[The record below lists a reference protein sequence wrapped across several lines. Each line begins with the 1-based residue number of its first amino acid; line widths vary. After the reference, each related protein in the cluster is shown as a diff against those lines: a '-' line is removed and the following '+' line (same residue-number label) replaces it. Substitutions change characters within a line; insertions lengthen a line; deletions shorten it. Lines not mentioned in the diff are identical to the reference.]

1 MRGVTGRAKALVVP
15 LVVVALWVFPDN
27 RPEVQVAGAS
37 ELASATTSSV
47 LEEPASS
54 VFEPLADAAPTT
66 IVSTPSTVQSADG
79 LVEPIEAPP
88 AASTPPS
95 PTTSTTTVLEVPA
108 RPQPTSTTREPLSLS
123 EQALERVSFD
133 WRSAFPDW
141 QVEFL
146 SARDG
151 IRALTFPGE
160 RRIEVFVRATDTAAT
175 LHRVFAH
182 ELGHVIDVELNSD
195 QDRARWFDVR
205 DIDQNTPWWPS
216 AESPDF
222 DTGAGDFAEAFAV
235 WETEVS
241 TRSTV
246 GGQPDADDLALLREL
261 TSG

>member
-1 MRGVTGRAKALVVP
+1 MRGVNARAKALVVP
-15 LVVVALWVFPDN
+15 LEN
-27 RPEVQVAGAS
+27 HPEVQVAGAT
-37 ELASATTSSV
+37 ELAPVVTTSV
-47 LEEPASS
+47 FEEPATS

-66 IVSTPSTVQSADG
+66 IASAPSTTQPAGVV
-79 LVEPIEAPP
+79 VESFEVPP
-88 AASTPPS
+88 ASSATSA
-95 PTTSTTTVLEVPA
+95 PTASTTTILEVPA
-108 RPQPTSTTREPLSLS
+108 RPEPTTSTSVPLSLVD
-123 EQALERVSFD
+123 QALERVSFD
-133 WRSAFPDW
+133 WRTHFPDW

-151 IRALTFPGE
+151 IRALTFPAE
-160 RRIEVFVRATDTAAT
+160 RRIEVFVRSTDTATT

-195 QDRARWFDVR
+195 EDRARWSDAR
-205 DIDQNTPWWPS
+205 DIDQRTPWWPS

-235 WETEVS
+235 WETAVS

-261 TSG
+261 AAG

>member
-1 MRGVTGRAKALVVP
+1 MGVSGESTRGAGGRRHRVGPGGCHVGVRRAGDIGVRTSRRCCTDDNCFCP
-15 LVVVALWVFPDN
+15 LDPLLPPSTTEPAGVVVESF
-27 RPEVQVAGAS
+27 
-37 ELASATTSSV
+37 
-47 LEEPASS
+47 
-54 VFEPLADAAPTT
+54 
-66 IVSTPSTVQSADG
+66 
-79 LVEPIEAPP
+79 EAPP
-88 AASTPPS
+88 ASSATSA
-95 PTTSTTTVLEVPA
+95 PTTSTTTILEVPA
-108 RPQPTSTTREPLSLS
+108 RPEPTTSTSVPLSLG

-133 WRSAFPDW
+133 WRTRFPDW

-151 IRALTFPGE
+151 IRALTFPAE
-160 RRIEVFVRATDTAAT
+160 RRIEVFVRSTDTATT

-195 QDRARWFDVR
+195 EDRARWSDVR
-205 DIDQNTPWWPS
+205 DIDQRTPWWPS

-235 WETEVS
+235 WETAVS

-261 TSG
+261 AAG